1 MQHDILDRM
10 GRAEIL
16 ALAVGG
22 ADEVFLVLRKVGS
35 AALIHFAAALCAIQ
49 KPGEHTHFT
58 HLGRTA
64 TRLANVLNNQEH
76 AFFDDRRLGVLE
88 DHPILRIIPDFLLA
102 LVGLLCG
109 LEVYCMPQIV
119 YALQNAGNR
128 FICPF
133 VRVCCRLV
141 AGRQTFRMAIGGWVQ
156 DLLLFEPFSNLR
168 GAFAGRAQGEYLLYD
183 GCGFFIDD
191 PFLFVL
197 RAFHI
202 PIGRNGRQMLAGLAF
217 ALPCSANLFGG
228 IAGIHFVEHIADR
241 GKLTFAACA
250 VHAVIDGNEMNA
262 KLRENN
268 IGIHSHL
275 EIIAPE
281 AAHVLYN
288 DTLDPPSLDVGK
300 HTLEARTVEVCA
312 GITIVLVI
320 MAVGGNPVILA
331 VAFQNL
337 LLVRYGVT
345 FTIQLIF
352 LRKALIQ
359 SGQTFFL
366 CFRR

>member
-1 MQHDILDRM
+1 MQHDVLDRM

-22 ADEVFLVLRKVGS
+22 ADEVFLVLCKVGS

-49 KPGEHTHFT
+49 QPGEHTHFT
-58 HLGRTA
+58 HLGRAA

-76 AFFDDRRLGVLE
+76 AFLDDWRLGVLKNR
-88 DHPILRIIPDFLLA
+88 PILRVIPDFLLA
-102 LVGLLCG
+102 LVGLLCS
-109 LEVYCMPQIV
+109 LEVYGMPQIV

-168 GAFAGRAQGEYLLYD
+168 GSLAGRAQGEYLLYD

-197 RAFHI
+197 WTFHI

-217 ALPCSANLFGG
+217 TLPCSANLLRG

-281 AAHVLYN
+281 AAHVLY
-288 DTLDPPSLDVGK
+288 DDALDPPCLDVGK

-312 GITIVLVI
+312 GITVVLVI

-337 LLVRYGVT
+337 LLVRYGVA

-352 LRKALIQ
+352 LRKSLIQ

>member
-1 MQHDILDRM
+1 M

-76 AFFDDRRLGVLE
+76 TFLDDRRLGVLE
-88 DHPILRIIPDFLLA
+88 DHPILRVIPDFLLA
-102 LVGLLCG
+102 LVGLLCS
-109 LEVYCMPQIV
+109 LEVYGMPQIV
-119 YALQNAGNR
+119 YALQNVGNC

-141 AGRQTFRMAIGGWVQ
+141 AGRQIFRTAIGGWIQ

-168 GAFAGRAQGEYLLYD
+168 RSLAGRAQGEYLLYD

-217 ALPCSANLFGG
+217 ALACSTNLFRG
-228 IAGIHFVEHIADR
+228 IASIHFVEHIMDR

-250 VHAVIDGNEMNA
+250 VHTVIDGNEMNA

-268 IGIHSHL
+268 ICIHSNL

-281 AAHVLYN
+281 
-288 DTLDPPSLDVGK
+288 SLSG
-300 HTLEARTVEVCA
+300 
-312 GITIVLVI
+312 IVLSIHLIVLSSLI
-320 MAVGGNPVILA
+320 WRIRDCFSPIPFMRQDTRQVFILA
-331 VAFQNL
+331 DTSFFE
-337 LLVRYGVT
+337 Y
-345 FTIQLIF
+345 TIFPSQKHIGSLPDSLKLFSRLSVFDFMKSPRHFICVD
-352 LRKALIQ
+352 
-359 SGQTFFL
+359 T
-366 CFRR
+366 

>member
-1 MQHDILDRM
+1 
-10 GRAEIL
+10 
-16 ALAVGG
+16 
-22 ADEVFLVLRKVGS
+22 
-35 AALIHFAAALCAIQ
+35 
-49 KPGEHTHFT
+49 
-58 HLGRTA
+58 
-64 TRLANVLNNQEH
+64 
-76 AFFDDRRLGVLE
+76 
-88 DHPILRIIPDFLLA
+88 
-102 LVGLLCG
+102 
-109 LEVYCMPQIV
+109 
-119 YALQNAGNR
+119 
-128 FICPF
+128 
-133 VRVCCRLV
+133 
-141 AGRQTFRMAIGGWVQ
+141 MAIGGWVQ

-168 GAFAGRAQGEYLLYD
+168 GSLARCAQGEYLLYD

-250 VHAVIDGNEMNA
+250 VHAVIDGNKMNA

-275 EIIAPE
+275 EIIASE
-281 AAHVLYN
+281 AAHVLY
-288 DTLDPPSLDVGK
+288 DDALDPPCLDVGK

-312 GITIVLVI
+312 GITVVLVI
-320 MAVGGNPVILA
+320 MAVSSNPVILA

-337 LLVRYGVT
+337 LLRWD
-345 FTIQLIF
+345 LSRIF
-352 LRKALIQ
+352 SANNMQ
-359 SGQTFFL
+359 
-366 CFRR
+366 CC

>member
-1 MQHDILDRM
+1 MQHNILDGM

-22 ADEVFLVLRKVGS
+22 ADEVFLVLCKVGS

-64 TRLANVLNNQEH
+64 TRLANILNNQEH
-76 AFFDDRRLGVLE
+76 AFLDDRWLGVLE

-102 LVGLLCG
+102 LVGLFCS
-109 LEVYCMPQIV
+109 LEVYGMPQIV

-133 VRVCCRLV
+133 VRICCRLV

-156 DLLLFEPFSNLR
+156 DLLLLEPFSNLR
-168 GAFAGRAQGEYLLYD
+168 GSLAGCAQGEDLLYD

-217 ALPCSANLFGG
+217 ALPCSANGRQSTGASFET
-228 IAGIHFVEHIADR
+228 AG
-241 GKLTFAACA
+241 AASMS
-250 VHAVIDGNEMNA
+250 G
-262 KLRENN
+262 
-268 IGIHSHL
+268 
-275 EIIAPE
+275 
-281 AAHVLYN
+281 
-288 DTLDPPSLDVGK
+288 DT
-300 HTLEARTVEVCA
+300 
-312 GITIVLVI
+312 
-320 MAVGGNPVILA
+320 
-331 VAFQNL
+331 
-337 LLVRYGVT
+337 
-345 FTIQLIF
+345 
-352 LRKALIQ
+352 
-359 SGQTFFL
+359 
-366 CFRR
+366 